1 MSNLATWMSY
11 GYFILCLVLG
21 WCAASVLDY
30 DGILRRSTSPWSRLL
45 LRLGVTLVLAEG
57 FRVFLS
63 YAIGPLLDAMANQSI
78 AGFKAF

>member
-1 MSNLATWMSY
+1 MLNLANWLSY

-30 DGILRRSTSPWSRLL
+30 DGILRRSTSRWGRLL
-45 LRLGVTLVLAEG
+45 LHFAVTLVLAEG

-63 YAIGPLLDAMANQSI
+63 YAIGPLLDVLINQSI
-78 AGFKAF
+78 AGYKAF